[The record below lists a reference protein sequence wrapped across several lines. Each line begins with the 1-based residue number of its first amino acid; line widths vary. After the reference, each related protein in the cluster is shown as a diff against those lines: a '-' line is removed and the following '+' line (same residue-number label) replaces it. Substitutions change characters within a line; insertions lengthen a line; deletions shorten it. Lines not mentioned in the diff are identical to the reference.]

1 MIEVQDSAPK
11 KLKINKKLIELGVQ
25 STLNALRREDVDV
38 TVRLTNDEE
47 LKDLNHHFRGVQGT
61 TDVLSFNQD
70 YINPETQKYYL
81 GDIIISKER
90 ALEQSKDKENT
101 FDEECL
107 LLVIH
112 GTLHLLGYDHYQPE
126 DKEVMWKLQE
136 TILKK
141 AIEET

>member
-1 MIEVQDSAPK
+1 MIEIQESTPK
-11 KLKINKKLIELGVQ
+11 TLKINKKLIDLGVHNTL
-25 STLNALRREDVDV
+25 STLERGDVDI
-38 TVRLTNDEE
+38 TVRFTNDAE
-47 LKDLNHHFRGVQGT
+47 LKELNHHFRGVQDT

-70 YINPETQKYYL
+70 YIDPETQKLYL

-90 ALEQSKDKENT
+90 AFEQSEEKGNS

-112 GTLHLLGYDHYQPE
+112 GTLHLLGYDHYKPD

-136 TILKK
+136 TIMKK
-141 AIEET
+141 TILEF